1 MPLLSIITVCKNP
14 GFSIAETVNS
24 VITQPFK
31 DYEYIVVD
39 SLSSDGTT
47 EYLQT
52 LKSKKKIN
60 KLIVEKDQGI
70 YEAINKGISAS
81 EGDYIGII
89 HAGDTYR
96 KKIFSLLSPY
106 FNNKIDILYG
116 SAHII
121 HEEDINYV
129 NLKKNSHWELK
140 KRNSIIHTSTFVKKK
155 LYHEIG
161 LYNEKFIIAGDY
173 EFFKKSLDKKI
184 NFFQVP
190 FSISNIQFGGISTRI
205 DFLNTSTKECT
216 QIIFGNNF
224 SLNKF
229 KYFINYFFTNF
240 FSLIKK
246 KIANE
251 IRLFKEMFYQ
261 SF

>member
-24 VITQPFK
+24 VVTQSFK

-47 EYLQT
+47 EYLQN
-52 LKSKKKIN
+52 LHSKKKIN
-60 KLIVEKDQGI
+60 KLIIEKDQGI
-70 YEAINKGISAS
+70 YQAINKGINAA

-96 KKIFSLLSPY
+96 KKIFELLNPH
-106 FNNKIDILYG
+106 FNGKTDILYG

-121 HEEDINYV
+121 HEKDISYV

-140 KRNSIIHTSTFVKKK
+140 KRNSIIHTSTFVKKS
-155 LYHEIG
+155 LYQEIG

-173 EFFKKSLDKKI
+173 
-184 NFFQVP
+184 
-190 FSISNIQFGGISTRI
+190 
-205 DFLNTSTKECT
+205 DF
-216 QIIFGNNF
+216 
-224 SLNKF
+224 
-229 KYFINYFFTNF
+229 
-240 FSLIKK
+240 
-246 KIANE
+246 
-251 IRLFKEMFYQ
+251 
-261 SF
+261 